1 MRLSIFSLVQ
11 LFSIFGLAA
20 SAFANDQVGTLTQ
33 VQGEV
38 KIFFNPAKVIKGAP
52 PHVLF
57 EGVYYSIKDAVAG
70 SQVERGNI
78 LRTAVGG
85 KARVV
90 YPNGDQFNVGS
101 GSAYRISWN
110 PESAKSKTEI
120 DLMYGKIRGI
130 VEKGG
135 PRSRMT
141 IRTKTASMGV
151 RGTDFFIDDG
161 GPGVGTQV
169 SVMRG
174 QVAVNGDPG
183 NSNKKSKDIEV
194 KAGQSADIPAVAP
207 AATKAPPQVELRATT
222 QEELKSIQK
231 TSTVK
236 NEIKQQVAQSE
247 AVNDQI
253 KKLEAKA
260 IATTVQDIMVS
271 DPKLYAQ
278 IQAKAAK
285 NEFTS
290 VDEVNGTT
298 VEQLVKV
305 APKAPVHLKPSQGD
319 LEDLE
324 KDQYKKYFRSED
336 R

>member
-1 MRLSIFSLVQ
+1 MRLSILIVMFV
-11 LFSIFGLAA
+11 FGFVP

-38 KIFFNPAKVIKGAP
+38 KLFFSPGNEMKGP
-52 PHVLF
+52 SPHALF
-57 EGVYYSIKDAVAG
+57 EGTYYSVKDAVAG
-70 SQVERGNI
+70 SSVQKGNI
-78 LRTAVGG
+78 LRTAVGA

-101 GSAYRISWN
+101 GSAYRITWDSDTTT
-110 PESAKSKTEI
+110 SKTNM
-120 DLMYGKIRGI
+120 DLMYGKVRGI

-135 PRSRMT
+135 PRSKLT

-161 GPGVGTQV
+161 GPGVGTQI
-169 SVMRG
+169 SVLRG
-174 QVAVNGDPG
+174 QVAVKNVEKTA
-183 NSNKKSKDIEV
+183 KKAQSKEV
-194 KAGQSADIPAVAP
+194 SVQAGQSADMPASAAP
-207 AATKAPPQVELRATT
+207 ELRPTT

-231 TSTVK
+231 VSTVK
-236 NEIKQQVAQSE
+236 NEIKQQVVFSE
-247 AVNDQI
+247 KLNDQI

-260 IATTVQDIMVS
+260 IETTVQDIKVS

-278 IQAKAAK
+278 IQLKASK
-285 NEFTS
+285 SEFKS

-305 APKAPVHLKPSQGD
+305 APKAPVRLKPSQNE
-319 LEDLE
+319 LEDQE
-324 KDQYKKYFRSED
+324 KDQYKKYFKSEEN
-336 R
+336 

>member
-1 MRLSIFSLVQ
+1 MRLSILIVM
-11 LFSIFGLAA
+11 FGLGIIGSSIPVLAI
-20 SAFANDQVGTLTQ
+20 ANDQVGTLTQ

-38 KIFFNPAKVIKGAP
+38 KLFFNPGKVLGAAVQGA

-57 EGVYYSIKDAVAG
+57 EGVYYSVKDAVAG
-70 SQVERGNI
+70 SSVEKGNI
-78 LRTAVGG
+78 LRTAVGA

-101 GSAYRISWN
+101 GSAYRITWDTD
-110 PESAKSKTEI
+110 SAKSKTSM

-135 PRSRMT
+135 PRSKLT

-161 GPGVGTQV
+161 GPGVGTQI
-169 SVMRG
+169 SVLRG
-174 QVAVNGDPG
+174 QVAVKNVE
-183 NSNKKSKDIEV
+183 KSATKAQAREV
-194 KAGQSADIPAVAP
+194 SVQAGQSADLPASVTP
-207 AATKAPPQVELRATT
+207 ELRPTT

-236 NEIKQQVAQSE
+236 NDIKQQVAFSE
-247 AVNDQI
+247 KVTDKI

-260 IATTVQDIMVS
+260 IETTVQDIKVS

-278 IQAKAAK
+278 IQLKAEK
-285 NEFTS
+285 NEFRS
-290 VDEVNGTT
+290 VDDVNGTT

-305 APKAPVHLKPSQGD
+305 APKAPVRLKPSQSE
-319 LEDLE
+319 LEDQE
-324 KDQYKKYFRSED
+324 KDQYKKYFHSEEN
-336 R
+336 